1 MRKKTKKIISIT
13 ICVLLALAMVLGC
26 VLPAFADD
34 LGDLEAQQREL
45 EDEQA
50 EQQLLLD
57 ATEEE
62 LAAAQ
67 EALDTAKAELEALD
81 EQLVEVG
88 KRIASLN
95 TKISENQ
102 TLLTATEAQLE
113 TQRDELKTYYEQFK
127 GRIQM
132 MYETNQTNYL
142 EVLLSASSIAELF
155 SRLEYISEVVK
166 YDNEIIDDMNRVEQ
180 AIVDSKETIQ
190 QTKTELEQDKAQQE
204 VEQANLQ
211 DLLAQKQI
219 EVDALNSNALA
230 VALMKQEQEAAM
242 AEINSKIYEVQVSID
257 NEHARIEEESRLVE
271 ERRQQALA
279 EEESR
284 RQAAAEESRRQQEAA
299 QQAQQAQQN
308 SSTSSDDDEDYDD
321 GDDEY
326 YESADTGD
334 DGGSDNGG
342 YDEELFGNYASAAD
356 RALDY
361 GWQSWPGI
369 GAGWFYWPVDCYL
382 ISSLFGPRIHPIT
395 GEYSNH
401 GGLDIAAQ
409 YGQPIY
415 AGASGTVVASYDGW
429 NDGWGNYV
437 MIDHGNGT
445 STLYA
450 HQSERACE
458 VGDYVEMG
466 QVIGY
471 VGSTGMSTGP
481 HLHFEVY
488 IGGGRVDPELYL

>member
-1 MRKKTKKIISIT
+1 MT
-13 ICVLLALAMVLGC
+13 ICILLALAMILGC
-26 VLPAFADD
+26 VLPALADD
-34 LGDLEAQQREL
+34 LGELEAQEREL
-45 EDEQA
+45 EEQEA
-50 EQQLLLD
+50 EQQAILD

-67 EALDTAKAELEALD
+67 EALDTAAAELQALD
-81 EQLVEVG
+81 NQLIEVG
-88 KRIASLN
+88 KRIANLN
-95 TKISENQ
+95 TKITENQ
-102 TLLTATEAQLE
+102 ALLTATEAQLDA
-113 TQRDELKTYYEQFK
+113 QREELKVYYDQFK

-142 EVLLSASSIAELF
+142 EVLLSASSIADLF

-166 YDNEIIDDMNRVEQ
+166 YDNQIISEMNRVET
-180 AIVDSKETIQ
+180 AIVESKETIQ
-190 QTKTELEQDKAQQE
+190 QAKTELEKDKAQEE
-204 VEQANLQ
+204 VEQANLEA
-211 DLLAQKQI
+211 LLAQKQI

-230 VALMKQEQEAAM
+230 IALLKQEQEATM
-242 AEINSKIYEVQVSID
+242 AEIAGQLLDVRVSIE
-257 NEHARIEEESRLVE
+257 NEEERIAEESRLIE
-271 ERRQQALA
+271 EQRQQAI
-279 EEESR
+279 
-284 RQAAAEESRRQQEAA
+284 AAEESRRQQALEESRRQLEA
-299 QQAQQAQQN
+299 QQQQQQA
-308 SSTSSDDDEDYDD
+308 SSGSSDDDDDDD

-326 YESADTGD
+326 YESADNGD
-334 DGGSDNGG
+334 SGSSGSSG
-342 YDEELFGNYASAAD
+342 YDENLFGNYASAAD

-361 GWQSWPGI
+361 GWRSWPGI

-395 GEYSNH
+395 GDYSNH

-415 AGASGTVVASYDGW
+415 AGASGTVVASADGW